1 MPGHRP
7 AFHFTPERGRLNDPN
22 GLIRLEGAGHDL
34 WHVFYQLD
42 PGFPAEPRRTG
53 WGYAT
58 SEDLLTWRHR
68 PQALFPDDAYDADGC
83 FSGGAV
89 APQRPGDPVEL
100 FYTGNLPVPAEF
112 AGHGSGSDPAA
123 VPGAGTGAARLA
135 EAFPDGVPVGH
146 VWGAT
151 QNLAL
156 AEKLSD
162 GSLAVPVKHPANPL
176 IPGPPPGFTAHYRDP
191 IVTEDPDR
199 PGLWRMLLGARTDDD
214 RGTAL
219 LHFSRDRRTWD
230 AGRELVIDGPS
241 PGGYMWE
248 CPNLLRM
255 TDAATGAAADVLI
268 LSPQGI
274 RADAGDVLRNRYQ
287 CGYLVGHLELPDAP
301 DAAAVFHVTTP
312 FTELDHGFEFYAPQ
326 VFTDA
331 TAADATSQRRPVMLG
346 WMGMPEE
353 DDHPTIT
360 AEGWLHCLTFA
371 RELSLY
377 DGRLLQSPVLP
388 SGDDLPIVGDSHVGD
403 VFRVRL
409 DGNGIVELR
418 GTTALGSSTTGSTAG
433 EDAAAD
439 GADSADSADST
450 GPEDAPL
457 VTVSLSGDRVTVT
470 RRTAGVPNHFGD
482 ERATT
487 LRPRGP
493 STPGGGTGSGAAHH
507 LDVIV
512 DRSAIEIIADDGA
525 ALFSLR
531 AFSADGAWTVRL

>member
-89 APQRPGDPVEL
+89 APQRSGDSVEL
-100 FYTGNLPVPAEF
+100 FYTGNLPMPAEL
-112 AGHGSGSDPAA
+112 
-123 VPGAGTGAARLA
+123 AGTGAARQA
-135 EAFPDGVPVGH
+135 EAFPHGVPVGH

-156 AEKLSD
+156 AELLAN
-162 GSLAVPVKHPANPL
+162 GSLAAPVKHPANPL

-255 TDAATGAAADVLI
+255 TDDATGAEADVLI

-274 RADAGDVLRNRYQ
+274 RADAGDALRNRYQ

-331 TAADATSQRRPVMLG
+331 AAADATSPRRPVMLG
-346 WMGMPEE
+346 WMGTPEE
-353 DDHPTIT
+353 DDHPTVA

-371 RELSLY
+371 RELALY
-377 DGRLLQSPVLP
+377 DGHLLHSPVLP
-388 SGDDLPIVGDSHVGD
+388 TGDDLPIVGDGHVGD

-409 DGNGIVELR
+409 DGDGVVELC
-418 GTTALGSSTTGSTAG
+418 GASFASSAPGSTAAV
-433 EDAAAD
+433 DAAAD
-439 GADSADSADST
+439 GADGADST
-450 GPEDAPL
+450 GLEDAPL

-470 RRTAGVPNHFGD
+470 RRNVGVPNHFGD

-487 LRPRGP
+487 LRPRA
-493 STPGGGTGSGAAHH
+493 SLTTGGGAGSGTSRR

>member
-22 GLIRLEGAGHDL
+22 GLIRLGGL
-34 WHVFYQLD
+34 WHVFFQLD

-58 SEDLLTWRHR
+58 SEDLLTWTHR

-89 APQRPGDPVEL
+89 APQSPGDAVEL
-100 FYTGNLPVPAEF
+100 FYTGNLPMPAEF
-112 AGHGSGSDPAA
+112 E
-123 VPGAGTGAARLA
+123 GTDGTARLA
-135 EAFPDGVPVGH
+135 AEFPGGVPVGH

-156 AEKLSD
+156 AEVLPD
-162 GSLAVPVKHPANPL
+162 GSLGVPAKHPGNPL
-176 IPGPPPGFTAHYRDP
+176 IPGPPPGFTAHCRDP

-199 PGLWRMLLGARTDDD
+199 PGRWRMLLGARTDDD

-219 LHFSRDRRTWD
+219 LRFSDDRRTWD
-230 AGRELVIDGPS
+230 AGRELLIDGPS

-301 DAAAVFHVTTP
+301 DAAAAFHVTTP
-312 FTELDHGFEFYAPQ
+312 FTELDRGFEFYAPQ

-331 TAADATSQRRPVMLG
+331 TAADSTSPHRPVVLG

-388 SGDDLPIVGDSHVGD
+388 SGDDLPIVGDGHVGD

-409 DGNGIVELR
+409 DGDGVVELR

-507 LDVIV
+507 LDVVV

>member
-1 MPGHRP
+1 MGGHRP
-7 AFHFTPERGRLNDPN
+7 AFHLTPERGRLNDPN
-22 GLIRLEGAGHDL
+22 GLIRLGGAGSDGA

-42 PGFPAEPRRTG
+42 PGFPDEPRHTG

-68 PQALFPDDAYDADGC
+68 PQALFPDAPYDADGC

-89 APQRPGDPVEL
+89 VPQTPGGPVEL
-100 FYTGNLPVPAEF
+100 FYTGNLPM
-112 AGHGSGSDPAA
+112 
-123 VPGAGTGAARLA
+123 PGEDAGTGAA
-135 EAFPDGVPVGH
+135 DVPVGH

-156 AEKLSD
+156 AAQRAD
-162 GSLAVPVKHPANPL
+162 GSLDVPVKHPANPL

-199 PGLWRMLLGARTDDD
+199 PGTWRMLLGARTDDD

-219 LHFSRDRRTWD
+219 LHFSRDRRDWGT
-230 AGRELVIDGPS
+230 GRELRIDGPS

-255 TDAATGAAADVLI
+255 TDAATGEPADVLI

-274 RADAGDVLRNRYQ
+274 RAGSGDALRNRYQ
-287 CGYLVGHLELPDAP
+287 CGYLVGRLDGAT
-301 DAAAVFHVTTP
+301 FHVTTP
-312 FTELDHGFEFYAPQ
+312 FMELDHGFEFYAPQ
-326 VFTDA
+326 VFAGTG
-331 TAADATSQRRPVMLG
+331 AAPPVMLG

-360 AEGWLHCLTFA
+360 AEGWLHCLTVA
-371 RELSLY
+371 RELLLY
-377 DGRLLQSPVLP
+377 DAHLIQSPVLP
-388 SGDDLPIVGDSHVGD
+388 MGDQLPEAADAHVGD

-409 DGNGIVELR
+409 DGDGIVELHASAPAR
-418 GTTALGSSTTGSTAG
+418 GGDHRQRTGSSTLRPGN
-433 EDAAAD
+433 DD
-439 GADSADSADST
+439 GT
-450 GPEDAPL
+450 EHPL
-457 VTVSLSGDRVTVT
+457 VTVSLAGDRVTVS
-470 RRTAGVPNHFGD
+470 RRNAGVPNHFGD

-487 LRPRGP
+487 LRPRQ
-493 STPGGGTGSGAAHH
+493 PGAPHH

-512 DRSAIEIIADDGA
+512 DRSAIEVIADDGA
-525 ALFSLR
+525 AWFSLR
-531 AFSADGAWTVRL
+531 AFSVDGSWAVRRR

>member
-1 MPGHRP
+1 MHGHRP

-100 FYTGNLPVPAEF
+100 FYTGNLPVQAEF

-123 VPGAGTGAARLA
+123 VPGAGTGAA
-135 EAFPDGVPVGH
+135 
-146 VWGAT
+146 
-151 QNLAL
+151 
-156 AEKLSD
+156 
-162 GSLAVPVKHPANPL
+162 
-176 IPGPPPGFTAHYRDP
+176 
-191 IVTEDPDR
+191 
-199 PGLWRMLLGARTDDD
+199 
-214 RGTAL
+214 
-219 LHFSRDRRTWD
+219 
-230 AGRELVIDGPS
+230 
-241 PGGYMWE
+241 
-248 CPNLLRM
+248 
-255 TDAATGAAADVLI
+255 ADVLI

-274 RADAGDVLRNRYQ
+274 RADAGDALRNRYQ

-301 DAAAVFHVTTP
+301 DAAAAFHVTTP

-388 SGDDLPIVGDSHVGD
+388 SGDDLPIVGDGHVGD

-493 STPGGGTGSGAAHH
+493 STPGGEAGSGAAHH

-531 AFSADGAWTVRL
+531 AFSADGAWTVHL

>member
-1 MPGHRP
+1 MPRHGPAAAAAAVGGVLRSAAGARGPRRADPRHRGQGLG
-7 AFHFTPERGRLNDPN
+7 RGRASAGVPFHARARPPQRPQRADPT
-22 GLIRLEGAGHDL
+22 GGGAGHDL

-58 SEDLLTWRHR
+58 SEDLLTWRRR
-68 PQALFPDDAYDADGC
+68 PQALFPDDVYDADGC

-112 AGHGSGSDPAA
+112 AGHGSGSDPDA
-123 VPGAGTGAARLA
+123 VPGAAPGTSAARLA
-135 EAFPDGVPVGH
+135 TAFPDGVPVGH

-156 AEKLSD
+156 AEQLPD
-162 GSLAVPVKHPANPL
+162 GSLAAPVKHPANPL

-191 IVTEDPDR
+191 IVTGDPDR

-214 RGTAL
+214 RGAAL

-230 AGRELVIDGPS
+230 AGRDLLIDGPS

-255 TDAATGAAADVLI
+255 TDAAA
-268 LSPQGI
+268 
-274 RADAGDVLRNRYQ
+274 
-287 CGYLVGHLELPDAP
+287 
-301 DAAAVFHVTTP
+301 
-312 FTELDHGFEFYAPQ
+312 
-326 VFTDA
+326 
-331 TAADATSQRRPVMLG
+331 
-346 WMGMPEE
+346 
-353 DDHPTIT
+353 
-360 AEGWLHCLTFA
+360 
-371 RELSLY
+371 
-377 DGRLLQSPVLP
+377 
-388 SGDDLPIVGDSHVGD
+388 
-403 VFRVRL
+403 
-409 DGNGIVELR
+409 
-418 GTTALGSSTTGSTAG
+418 

-439 GADSADSADST
+439 GADNADNAD
-450 GPEDAPL
+450 PEADPL
-457 VTVSLSGDRVTVT
+457 VTVSLSGERVTVT

-487 LRPRGP
+487 LRTRGS
-493 STPGGGTGSGAAHH
+493 STPGDGAGSGAAHH
-507 LDVIV
+507 LCIVV
-512 DRSAIEIIADDGA
+512 DRSAIEIIADDGV

-531 AFSADGAWTVRL
+531 AFSADGVWTVRFT